1 MRRTKK
7 QKEHANHSFTISW
20 EPVNSTLGNKAVK
33 SQSKNEKLGTSLKF
47 RNSENAKRSDKE
59 SEFAHL
65 RGEIVKTLVFASLIL
80 GVELVLYLASRT
92 NV

>member
-7 QKEHANHSFTISW
+7 QKRQANHNFTISW
-20 EPVNSTLGNKAVK
+20 EPVNSTFENKPVK
-33 SQSKNEKLGTSLKF
+33 SQSKNDKLGTSKKIS
-47 RNSENAKRSDKE
+47 NSEKAKRSDKDH
-59 SEFAHL
+59 EFAHL
-65 RGEIVKTLVFASLIL
+65 REELTKTLVFASLIL